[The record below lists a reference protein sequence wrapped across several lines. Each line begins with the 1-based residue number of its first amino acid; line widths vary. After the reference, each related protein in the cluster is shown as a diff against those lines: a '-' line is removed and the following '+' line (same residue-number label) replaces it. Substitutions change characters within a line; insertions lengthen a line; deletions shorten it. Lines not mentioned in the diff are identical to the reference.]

1 MTLAITAAPL
11 NSERRD
17 MSVSGTRAVV
27 SSQQLMRASECHRKV
42 RCRRQEPL
50 GVMLQTYRCSLQRS
64 SSSER
69 SRSDRVLAG
78 IIERCCPDDMPASK
92 LMSNA

>member
-1 MTLAITAAPL
+1 
-11 NSERRD
+11 
-17 MSVSGTRAVV
+17 
-27 SSQQLMRASECHRKV
+27 
-42 RCRRQEPL
+42 
-50 GVMLQTYRCSLQRS
+50 LQRS

-69 SRSDRVLAG
+69 ARSDRVLAG

>member
-27 SSQQLMRASECHRKV
+27 SSQQLMRASKCHRKV
-42 RCRRQEPL
+42 RCGRQESL
-50 GVMLQTYRCSLQRS
+50 GMMLQTYRCSLQR

-78 IIERCCPDDMPASK
+78 IIKRCCADDMPGSK